1 MWRSIGGSFAA
12 FASGRTPGVRV
23 PRRRVVTVAE
33 LRSSTMF
40 RLLRRR
46 TVAISVL
53 LVAVLASPAAAAAA
67 RHASFRVGAAV
78 EDIDPPVPVY
88 AGGFGASPPIQ
99 RTLGHLQVR
108 AMYISNGHR
117 AVAFAIVD
125 SQAYFAAYQEGP
137 NYGITSVRQQAS
149 AQMSRLGPAMSRADI
164 IVQGTHSHSAA
175 TLEGIWGP
183 VPLSYLKLVHDQTVA
198 ALVAAARTARP
209 AQLQYASVEA
219 PELDNS
225 ATAQYDSFPG
235 WTQDGQLSVLRAVTP
250 RSGATIATFVNVPA
264 HPDIVCGACL
274 KTLTA
279 DYLGAVRDAL
289 DRRLGGVTV
298 ATPATLGREESPVQ
312 ATGIGEMRWFARV
325 VAALAGAALERPHW
339 ITDSTIGAAESMA
352 EIPGANPALLAL
364 VEANHLPDSAKQ
376 QLLSASGEYP
386 IDRQDTPPYQSGSL
400 IGTYLTALRIG
411 PLAYLSMPGE
421 PFPEVRLTIA
431 GAVHGA
437 AMIVALSK
445 GQDDLGYFYPSWVT
459 PFTEFYPSDTLTN
472 SASAFAGD
480 DLIRAQAQNLRAI
493 GFDVARAF
501 PRPVG
506 IRPVQQLAPG
516 LQVVGGPLTT
526 DAGASGR
533 AVVQL
538 LATYSPPDLP
548 EGTLSYGPPVG
559 GVDAGQKTGG
569 PVTWLFGDG
578 STGHSGFHE
587 FGGTDQKPLTV
598 VHRYRV
604 GSYAVHAS
612 VQSADGRAASTSFTV
627 RVYPRLR
634 VSVRVRRAGAGLLLT
649 PVVRGGDGQLLAVRW
664 RLPGGTVRWGS
675 RLAVARGVRAVTV
688 TVTDGTGSQLTV
700 LSNLRA

>member
-1 MWRSIGGSFAA
+1 
-12 FASGRTPGVRV
+12 VRLD
-23 PRRRVVTVAE
+23 PHVT
-33 LRSSTMF
+33 T
-40 RLLRRR
+40 
-46 TVAISVL
+46 
-53 LVAVLASPAAAAAA
+53 
-67 RHASFRVGAAV
+67 
-78 EDIDPPVPVY
+78 Y
-88 AGGFGASPPIQ
+88 AGGFGQSPPIKPGSESGD
-99 RTLGHLQVR
+99 RLSVR
-108 AMYISNGHR
+108 ALYISNGKR
-117 AVAFAIVD
+117 AVEIAVVD
-125 SQAYFAAYQEGP
+125 TQAEFAAYQEGAQ
-137 NYGITSVRQQAS
+137 YGIS
-149 AQMSRLGPAMSRADI
+149 AARAAAARAIDGEHLGPHLAASDI
-164 IVQGTHSHSAA
+164 IVQGTHSHSAP
-175 TLEGIWGP
+175 TLEGLWGP
-183 VPLSYLKLVHDQTVA
+183 VPTGYLREVTDGETT
-198 ALVAAARTARP
+198 ALVEAASRARP
-209 AQLQYASVEA
+209 AYLQFGTADA
-219 PELDNS
+219 TALDDVQV
-225 ATAQYDSFPG
+225 AQYDAFPG
-235 WTQDGQLSVLRAVTP
+235 WADDPLLAVLRAVDAST
-250 RSGATIATFVNVPA
+250 GATIATYATVPA
-264 HPDIVCGACL
+264 HPDIVCGSCSRR
-274 KTLTA
+274 LTA
-279 DYLGAVRDAL
+279 DYQGIVRAAL
-289 DRRLGGVTV
+289 QQQLGGVAIV
-298 ATPATLGREESPVQ
+298 GPATLGREETPVQ
-312 ATGIGEMRWFARV
+312 ATTFANAHVFARLVLDEVYSALSTAHV
-325 VAALAGAALERPHW
+325 VYSDR
-339 ITDSTIGAAESMA
+339 IDSTEQQVTIAGT
-352 EIPGANPALLAL
+352 GVALLAL
-364 VEANHLPDSAKQ
+364 VEANHGSDAQKRQ
-376 QLLSASGEYP
+376 VQSASGEYP
-386 IDRQDTPPYQSGSL
+386 IDRADTPPWQTGVL
-400 IGTYLTALRIG
+400 VGTPATALRIG
-411 PLAYLSMPGE
+411 DVAYVSMPGE
-421 PFPEVRLTIA
+421 PFPEVRLSLQRATN
-431 GAVHGA
+431 GATV
-437 AMIVALSK
+437 VALSK